1 MIWVCPRSRAACPS
15 GRSRSLPP
23 ARTWRCC
30 AAAMRPSLRPWRPSS
45 PGCKVWLWRAS
56 SVPAPP
62 SVQLR
67 CSMTPRRKRVSRRFC
82 APVPE
87 SVYSAADDA
96 HLVHQWGAVIHP
108 AGDSAAAG
116 PEPHVDLAS
125 WEAAEDGPG
134 EGEALVVALDGFE
147 GPLDVLL
154 ILARTQK
161 VDLAK
166 ISVRALAEQYLLFIT
181 EAQKLRLELAADY
194 LVMAAWLAY
203 LKSRLLLPRESA
215 GDLEPTGEELAA
227 RLAFRLQRLE
237 AMRTAAAT
245 LMTRKRL
252 GRDIFGRG
260 MPEGVRTIR
269 VRQFTAAIYDL
280 LKAYADQRKRT
291 IKRVHVVPRRVVW
304 SIKEARDRLQAL
316 VGKCDASWVQLDSF
330 LQQYGAAP
338 DIARTAL
345 ASSFGATLEM
355 AREGLLELSQAEP
368 FAPIYV
374 RKREDGAQWQRVT

>member
-1 MIWVCPRSRAACPS
+1 MIE
-15 GRSRSLPP
+15 
-23 ARTWRCC
+23 
-30 AAAMRPSLRPWRPSS
+30 
-45 PGCKVWLWRAS
+45 PGGNNAVA
-56 SVPAPP
+56 
-62 SVQLR
+62 
-67 CSMTPRRKRVSRRFC
+67 
-82 APVPE
+82 
-87 SVYSAADDA
+87 
-96 HLVHQWGAVIHP
+96 GAV
-108 AGDSAAAG
+108 
-116 PEPHVDLAS
+116 PHIDLES
-125 WEAAEDGPG
+125 WEASDEVPRD
-134 EGEALVVALDGFE
+134 EEALVVALDGFE

-166 ISVRALAEQYLLFIT
+166 ISVLALAEQYLLFI
-181 EAQKLRLELAADY
+181 AQAQQLRLELAADY

-215 GDLEPTGEELAA
+215 GDDQPSGEELAA

-237 AMRTAAAT
+237 AMRGAAAT

-252 GRDIFGRG
+252 GRDVFGRG

-280 LKAYADQRKRT
+280 LKAYSEQRKRT

-316 VGKCDASWVQLDSF
+316 VGKCDASWVQLDLF
-330 LQQYGAAP
+330 LEQYGAAP

-355 AREGLLELSQAEP
+355 ARDGLVELSQAEP

-374 RKREDGAQWQRVT
+374 RKRDEEAQWQRVT